1 MTDQATVDVAFDEA
15 DLAALRDSIVS
26 VLVDECDSLKVH
38 AFIDGKNQLD
48 QTLWRQAAELG
59 WLAVA
64 LPEEFGGLNM
74 GVRGL
79 DVLHAELGR
88 HMAPGPFIGTLSAA
102 HALAVA
108 GDEATKQAW
117 LPRVAAGEVSLAV
130 PAVLVGSADGRT
142 ALLGSPDASATLLP
156 GEGGGWSLVELPAGA
171 ATPIAMWDRT
181 RAVIEVDTTQ
191 LPAGTPLGKEAGN
204 ALILAMALAVAADS
218 LGGAER
224 ISSQTIEYLKTR
236 QQFGRVLASFQALK
250 HRSAD
255 LAVLGALGEQTV
267 ANGVDAVAN
276 GDPDALIWAMMAKSE
291 VVDGYI
297 FTAADCVQLHG
308 GVGFTW
314 EFDPHIHLKRARL
327 NEMLVANNPAARD
340 IAAERLAVAT
350 RAGRTTLELPSV

>member
-15 DLAALRDSIVS
+15 DLEALRESIVS
-26 VLVDECDSLKVH
+26 VLTDECDSLKVH
-38 AFIDGKNQLD
+38 AFIDGKNELD
-48 QTLWRQAAELG
+48 RTLWQQAAELG

-79 DVLHAELGR
+79 DVLHTELGR
-88 HMAPGPFIGTLSAA
+88 HIAPGPYIATLSAA

-108 GDEATKQAW
+108 GDDDLKTAW
-117 LPRVAAGEVSLAV
+117 LPSVAAGEVSLAV
-130 PAVLVGSADGRT
+130 PAVLAGPAGGRT
-142 ALLGSPDASATLLP
+142 ALLGAPDAAAVLLP
-156 GEGGGWSLVELPAGA
+156 GEGGGWSLVELPTGA

-181 RAVIEVDTTQ
+181 RAVIEVDAAQ
-191 LPAGTPLGKEAGN
+191 LPAGTPLGENAGD
-204 ALILAMALAVAADS
+204 ALTLAMALAVAADS
-218 LGGAER
+218 FGGAQR

-236 QQFGRVLASFQALK
+236 QQFGKLLASFQALK
-250 HRSAD
+250 HRAAD
-255 LAVLGALGEQTV
+255 LAVLGALGEQTL

-291 VVDGYI
+291 VVDGYV

-314 EFDPHIHLKRARL
+314 EFDPHIHLKRARM

-340 IAAERLAVAT
+340 IAAGQLAVAT

>member
-15 DLAALRDSIVS
+15 DLAALRDSIVA
-26 VLVDECDSLKVH
+26 VLAEECDSLKVH
-38 AFIDGKNQLD
+38 AFIDGKKQLD
-48 QTLWRQAAELG
+48 QTLWQQAAELG

-88 HMAPGPFIGTLSAA
+88 HMAPGPFIATLSAA
-102 HALAVA
+102 HALAAA
-108 GDEATKQAW
+108 GDDATRQTW
-117 LPRVAAGEVSLAV
+117 LPRIAAGEVSLAV
-130 PAVLVGSADGRT
+130 PAVLAGPAGGRT
-142 ALLGSPDASATLLP
+142 ALLGAADAAAALLP
-156 GEGGGWSLVELPAGA
+156 SGGGWSLVELPAGA
-171 ATPIAMWDRT
+171 ARPIAMWDRT
-181 RAVIEVDTTQ
+181 RAVVEVDAAQ
-191 LPAGTPLGKEAGN
+191 LPAGTPLGQGAGD
-204 ALILAMALAVAADS
+204 ALTLAMALAVAADS
-218 LGGAER
+218 LGGAQR

-236 QQFGRVLASFQALK
+236 QQFGKLLASFQALK
-250 HRSAD
+250 HRAAD
-255 LAVLGALGEQTV
+255 LAVLTVLGEQTV
-267 ANGVDAVAN
+267 ANGVEAVAN

-291 VVDGYI
+291 VVDSYV

-314 EFDPHIHLKRARL
+314 EFDPHIHLKRARM

-340 IAAERLAVAT
+340 MAAEQLAVAT

>member
-15 DLAALRDSIVS
+15 DLEALRDSIVS
-26 VLVDECDSLKVH
+26 VLTDECDSLKVH

-48 QTLWRQAAELG
+48 QTLWQQAAELG

-79 DVLHAELGR
+79 DVLHTELGR
-88 HMAPGPFIGTLSAA
+88 HMAPGPYIATLSAA

-108 GDEATKQAW
+108 GDDATQQAW

-130 PAVLVGSADGRT
+130 PAVLAGPAGGKT
-142 ALLGSPDASATLLP
+142 ALLGAPDAAAALLP
-156 GEGGGWSLVELPAGA
+156 GEGGWALVELPAGA
-171 ATPIAMWDRT
+171 AKPIAMWDRT
-181 RAVIEVDTTQ
+181 RAVVEVDRMQ
-191 LPAGTPLGKEAGN
+191 LPAGTPLGEGAGD
-204 ALILAMALAVAADS
+204 ALTLAMALAVAADS
-218 LGGAER
+218 LGGAQR

-236 QQFGRVLASFQALK
+236 QQFGKLLASFQALK
-250 HRSAD
+250 HRAAD
-255 LAVLGALGEQTV
+255 LAVLAVLGEQTV
-267 ANGVDAVAN
+267 ANGVEAVAN

-291 VVDGYI
+291 VVDSYV

-314 EFDPHIHLKRARL
+314 EFDPHIHLKRARM

-340 IAAERLAVAT
+340 IAAEQLAVAT

>member
-15 DLAALRDSIVS
+15 DLEALRDSIVS
-26 VLVDECDSLKVH
+26 VLTDECDSLKVH

-48 QTLWRQAAELG
+48 QTLWQQAAELG

-88 HMAPGPFIGTLSAA
+88 HMAPGPFIATLSAA

-108 GDEATKQAW
+108 GDDATQQAW

-130 PAVLVGSADGRT
+130 PAVLAGPAGGRT
-142 ALLGSPDASATLLP
+142 VLLGAPDAAAALLP
-156 GEGGGWSLVELPAGA
+156 GEGGWALVALPAGA
-171 ATPIAMWDRT
+171 AKPIAMWDRT
-181 RAVIEVDTTQ
+181 RAVVEVDRMQ
-191 LPAGTPLGKEAGN
+191 LPAGTPLGEGAGD
-204 ALILAMALAVAADS
+204 ALTLAMALAVAADS
-218 LGGAER
+218 LGGAQR

-236 QQFGRVLASFQALK
+236 QQFGKLLASFQALK
-250 HRSAD
+250 HRAAD
-255 LAVLGALGEQTV
+255 LAVLGVLGEQTV
-267 ANGVDAVAN
+267 ANGVEAVAN

-291 VVDGYI
+291 VVDSYV

-314 EFDPHIHLKRARL
+314 EFDPHIHLKRARM

-340 IAAERLAVAT
+340 IAAEQLAVAT